1 MAIIS
6 LEGVKIFAR
15 HGFYEE
21 ETILGNEFVI
31 DLFVDTPIE
40 EAAEEDDLFKSVNY
54 ETLFY
59 LCKLEMKEPAKLIET
74 VAQRIVD
81 RIEEHF
87 ENIDGVRLKL
97 NKLHPPLD
105 GRVEKA
111 SIEIR
116 TGTFDVSILLELL
129 ELLPDD

>member
-6 LEGVKIFAR
+6 LEGIKMFAH

-31 DLFVDTPIE
+31 DLSVDTSIFV
-40 EAAEEDDLFKSVNY
+40 AAKRDDLFKSVNY

-59 LCKLEMKEPAKLIET
+59 LCKVEMREPAKLIET

-87 ENIDGVRLKL
+87 ENVNGVAIKL
-97 NKLHPPLD
+97 SKMYPPLD
-105 GRVEKA
+105 GEVESA
-111 SIEIR
+111 CVEIR
-116 TGTFDVSILLELL
+116 TGSLH
-129 ELLPDD
+129 

>member
-6 LEGVKIFAR
+6 LEGIKMFAH

-21 ETILGNEFVI
+21 EAILGNEFVI
-31 DLFVDTPIE
+31 DLSVDASILV
-40 EAAEEDDLFKSVNY
+40 AAKRDDLFKSVNY

-59 LCKLEMKEPAKLIET
+59 LCKVEMREPAKLIET

-87 ENIDGVRLKL
+87 ENVNGVRIKL
-97 NKLHPPLD
+97 SKMAPPLD
-105 GRVEKA
+105 GEVQKA
-111 SIEIR
+111 CVEIR
-116 TGTFDVSILLELL
+116 TGSMQSSGFFD
-129 ELLPDD
+129 

>member
-6 LEGVKIFAR
+6 LEGIKMFAR
-15 HGFYEE
+15 HGFYDE

-31 DLFVDTPIE
+31 DLSVDTQIMM
-40 EAAEEDDLFKSVNY
+40 AARIDDLFRTVNY

-59 LCKLEMKEPAKLIET
+59 LCKVEMKEPARLLET

-87 ENIDGVRLKL
+87 ENVNGVSLKL
-97 NKLHPPLD
+97 SKLHPPLD
-105 GRVEKA
+105 GQVHKA
-111 SIEIR
+111 SVEIR
-116 TGTFDVSILLELL
+116 TGTFQMGKMFG
-129 ELLPDD
+129 

>member
-6 LEGVKIFAR
+6 LEGVKLFAR

-21 ETILGNEFVI
+21 EEVLGNEFLI
-31 DLFVDTPIE
+31 HLFVDTEID
-40 EAAEEDDLFKSVNY
+40 EAAIEDDLFKSVNY

-59 LCKLEMKEPAKLIET
+59 LCKLEMKEPAKLLET
-74 VAQRIVD
+74 VAMRIVD

-87 ENIDGVRLKL
+87 QNINGVRLKL
-97 NKLHPPLD
+97 SKLNPPLD

-111 SIEIR
+111 SVEIR
-116 TGTFDVSILLELL
+116 TGTFEINRLFDLL
-129 ELLPDD
+129 ELLPED

>member
-6 LEGVKIFAR
+6 LEGIKMFAR

-21 ETILGNEFVI
+21 EEILGNEFLI
-31 DLFVDTPIE
+31 DLSVDAPIG
-40 EAAEEDDLFKSVNY
+40 AASMTDDLFKSVNY

-59 LCKLEMKEPAKLIET
+59 LCKVEMKEPAKLIET

-87 ENIDGVRLKL
+87 PTVMGIRLKL
-97 NKLHPPLD
+97 TKLNPPLD
-105 GRVEKA
+105 GKVAKA
-111 SIEIR
+111 SVEIR
-116 TGTFDVSILLELL
+116 TGIFEISAM
-129 ELLPDD
+129 